1 MNLSHIDKPIA
12 ARKAALTYVLTVGAP
27 VAILLAVIV
36 LGEGIH
42 RVAIHGVAG
51 TAAIQPQSSGLPN
64 LAILMTQIG
73 LIVLMS
79 RAVGSIIQR
88 IGQPR
93 VIGEVLAGLLLGP
106 SFLGWIAPGL
116 SGVLFPVQSLG
127 FLHALSQ
134 LGLVLFMFMVG
145 LEVDVRELYGHGHAA
160 VVISHASIMAP
171 MALGA
176 ALSLYLYPR
185 FAGPVAGFAGFALF
199 MGVAMSITA
208 FPVLARI
215 LTERKLLRSRM
226 GAMAIACAAIGDA
239 TGWCVLAYVV
249 AFVSASH
256 SSIPVWLTVGGL
268 PVFIAITWWAGRWS
282 MRGTEEAWL
291 ADGELSGNRQA
302 LLLVFLL
309 AAALATEA
317 LGLHLLFGA
326 FVAGAII
333 PKHPGF
339 GTYLIEKFEP
349 LTVLLLLPLFFAY
362 TGLRTSLGQI
372 RGAQMWGICLL
383 IIAVAVAGKLGG
395 TGIAARLSGFGWR
408 ESLALGSLMNTRGLM
423 ELVVLNIGLDIG
435 IITPAIFS
443 MMVVMAITTT
453 MMAPPLLDWF
463 HAGSA
468 PAPGRQR
475 TGPDALTA

>member
-1 MNLSHIDKPIA
+1 MNLTHTNEPIA
-12 ARKAALTYVLTVGAP
+12 SRKAALTYVLTVGAP
-27 VAILLAVIV
+27 VAILVAVIA
-36 LGEGIH
+36 LGRGMH
-42 RVAIHGVAG
+42 QGAAHGVARV
-51 TAAIQPQSSGLPN
+51 AANRPQSSGLPN

-79 RAVGSIIQR
+79 RAVGSLVEK

-106 SFLGWIAPGL
+106 SLLGWIAPGL
-116 SGVLFPVQSLG
+116 SLALFPTQSLG

-145 LEVDVRELYGHGHAA
+145 LEVDVRELYGQGHAA
-160 VVISHASIMAP
+160 LVISHASIMTP

-185 FAGPVAGFAGFALF
+185 FAGPGASFAGFALF

-215 LTERKLLRSRM
+215 LAERKLLRSRM
-226 GAMAIACAAIGDA
+226 GTLAIACAAIGDA

-249 AFVSASH
+249 AFVRASD
-256 SSIPVWLTVGGL
+256 SSIPVWLTVAGL
-268 PVFIAITWWAGRWS
+268 PVFVAIMWWGGRRFL
-282 MRGTEEAWL
+282 RGTEQAWM

-302 LLLVFLL
+302 LFLVFLL
-309 AAALATEA
+309 AAALITEA

-326 FVAGAII
+326 FVAGAVI
-333 PKHPGF
+333 PKHPGL
-339 GTYLIEKFEP
+339 GTYLIEKFES

-362 TGLRTSLGQI
+362 TGLRTSVGQI
-372 RGAQMWGICLL
+372 RGPRMWGICLL

-395 TGIAARLSGFGWR
+395 TCIAARFSGLAWG

-435 IITPAIFS
+435 IISPAIFS
-443 MMVVMAITTT
+443 MMVVMAVTTT
-453 MMAPPLLDWF
+453 MMAPPLLEWF
-463 HAGSA
+463 HPT
-468 PAPGRQR
+468 PARLQR
-475 TGPDALTA
+475 D